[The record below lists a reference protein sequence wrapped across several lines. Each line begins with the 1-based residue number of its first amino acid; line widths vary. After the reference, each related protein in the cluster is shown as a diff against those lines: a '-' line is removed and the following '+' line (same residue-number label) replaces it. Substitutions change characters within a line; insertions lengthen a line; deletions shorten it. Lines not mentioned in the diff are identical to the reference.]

1 MDTTRKRV
9 ALVNRGDL
17 IQTSD
22 GFVIADTWSA
32 APGGS
37 ADGETVP
44 VGFWYDTDGGR
55 HFPNPTDST
64 LTVRVPTFRTHDH
77 GVDRKG
83 VAHALLNPV
92 PGKLP
97 QGYCEGARDA
107 GSDLSVWSSGT
118 ALSAVTCQDCRRGI
132 GLVNSL
138 RGERERKST
147 GI

>member
-1 MDTTRKRV
+1 MHHTARKKFV
-9 ALVNRGDL
+9 DVNRGDL
-17 IQTSD
+17 LMVE
-22 GFVIADTWSA
+22 GGYVVADAPSA
-32 APGGS
+32 AG
-37 ADGETVP
+37 TVEQP
-44 VGFWYDTDGGR
+44 APFWYDTDGGR
-55 HFPNPTDST
+55 HSPDPTDNT

-97 QGYCEGARDA
+97 QAYCEGGRDA

-132 GLVNSL
+132 GLVNGL
-138 RGERERKST
+138 RGERERKSN